1 MSTTINPIDPIAANP
16 ANPEPPQ
23 TPETRTRAEIN
34 RANAQ
39 KSTGPRTPEGKA
51 VSRRNAT
58 THGLTAQVNA
68 LVGDENPDD
77 FLTFRQRMFRDLAPS
92 GPAETSLA
100 EALVAQHWRLQRIP
114 SIEVHT
120 LTLSRNAVAELAR
133 LGLYEQRL
141 IRLISQTHAALVQL
155 QTARRAADHEQMVQ
169 AAALRKLHKDHNRP
183 FDPADFGFVFS
194 LDDIDRYAA
203 RCSDLGAAKI
213 HAKNTAQA
221 FLNPNYRPNSVFIP
235 AKAAA

>member
-1 MSTTINPIDPIAANP
+1 MSTLEQPLL
-16 ANPEPPQ
+16 
-23 TPETRTRAEIN
+23 PETRTRAEIN

-51 VSRRNAT
+51 KSRLNST
-58 THGLTAQVNA
+58 THGLTAHVNA
-68 LVGDENPDD
+68 LVGEETPED
-77 FLTFRQRMFRDLAPS
+77 FLTFRQRMFHDLAPS
-92 GPAETSLA
+92 GPEETSLA

-114 SIEVHT
+114 AVEVHI
-120 LTLSRNAVAELAR
+120 LTLSRDAAKELAL

-141 IRLISQTHAALVQL
+141 LRQIQQTRAALVQL
-155 QTARRAADHEQMVQ
+155 QAARRAADHEQMVQ

-183 FDPADFGFVFS
+183 FHPADFGFVFS
-194 LDDIDRYAA
+194 LAEIDRYTA
-203 RCSDLGAAKI
+203 RCADLGAAKI

-221 FLNPNYRPNSVFIP
+221 FLNPEYRPNSVFLP